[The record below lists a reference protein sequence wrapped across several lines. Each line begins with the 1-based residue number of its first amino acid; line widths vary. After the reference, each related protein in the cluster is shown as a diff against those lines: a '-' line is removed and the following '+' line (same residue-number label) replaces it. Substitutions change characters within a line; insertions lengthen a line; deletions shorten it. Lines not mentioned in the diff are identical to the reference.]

1 MYQSPSIRRHGL
13 STTTMVALATGG
25 AMVGTIAWLVAGGG
39 NPVELLDDSDIYIV
53 ESGGFDISIPAS
65 GDLASLEIVSMRNQL
80 EGTSTIMELIPEG
93 SFVQEGDLLL
103 KLDDETVKKNIENAE
118 EALTTAKNQL
128 ETAKSNLEITQKRRD
143 TNIAQA
149 QLRIDLAELSLEAW
163 EMGEVVSKRKKLEL
177 DLMTAEKDYK
187 RLKGSYEKSLE
198 LKERDFISQNELDQ
212 DEISMIRAK
221 SSWEQAVL
229 AKDVYENYT
238 HKKEEQL
245 NNSELTMAQDEYTR
259 IVRREDAGV
268 RSAESSLEAY
278 KEGFQNRTDRLEKY
292 RLQETFC
299 EVHAPSPGLVVFGT
313 SVEDWREDNALRVGT
328 KVSRNELL
336 FILPDNTKMAA
347 ELSVNEALSGYV
359 EIGQRATIVTD
370 AIPDV
375 VLEGKVISVG
385 VLAEDG
391 GWRDPNRR
399 DYQVKIELHGEEGLP
414 LKPSMRCKGRI
425 YIDRIEA
432 SLFVPV
438 HAVGREG
445 MTPFL
450 WVATEGGYEQREIVI
465 GDSSELFVVIED
477 GLVEGEQVLLREPLA
492 GTVARRLGDKKDM
505 N

>member
-1 MYQSPSIRRHGL
+1 MNHHPSIRRHGL
-13 STTTMVALATGG
+13 SSTTMVAIAAGG

-93 SFVQEGDLLL
+93 TFVQEGDLLL
-103 KLDDETVKKNIENAE
+103 KLDDEAVKKNIENAE
-118 EALTTAKNQL
+118 EALTTAKNNL
-128 ETAKSNLEITQKRRD
+128 ETARSNLEIAQKRRD
-143 TNIAQA
+143 TNVAQA
-149 QLRIDLAELSLEAW
+149 QLRIDLAELALEAW
-163 EMGEVVSKRKKLEL
+163 EKGEVVSKRKKLDL
-177 DLMTAEKDYK
+177 DLMTAEKDYR
-187 RLKGSYEKSLE
+187 RLKESYEKSLV
-198 LKERDFISQNELDQ
+198 LKERNFISQNELDQ

-229 AKDVYENYT
+229 AKEVYENYT
-238 HKKEEQL
+238 HKKDQQL
-245 NNSELTMAQDEYTR
+245 KNSELTMAREEYKR
-259 IVRREDAGV
+259 IVRREDASV
-268 RSAESSLEAY
+268 RSSESSLEAHE
-278 KEGFQNRTDRLEKY
+278 EGFQNRTERLEKY
-292 RLQETFC
+292 QLQETFC

-313 SVEDWREDNALRVGT
+313 SVEEWREDNALRVGT

-359 EIGQRATIVTD
+359 KIGQRATVVTD

-375 VLEGKVISVG
+375 VLEGEVISVG

-399 DYQVKIELHGEEGLP
+399 DYQVKIELHGEEELP

-425 YIDRIEA
+425 YIDRVEE
-432 SLFVPV
+432 SLYVPV
-438 HAVGREG
+438 HAVGRDG

-450 WVATEGGYEQREIVI
+450 WVATDGGYEQREIVI
-465 GDSSELFVVIED
+465 GDSSELYVVIEE
-477 GLVEGEQVLLREPLA
+477 GLEAGDQVLLRDPLP
-492 GTVARRLGDKKDM
+492 GTVVRRLGDEKAA